1 MALLSDFFLAERSAD
16 AVRYDA
22 ERETFAGNRF
32 QHKRITDV
40 ELSILWSILRDEE
53 WDSDTLD
60 LFEMVFE
67 ADNGDRLIIQLP
79 HELMS
84 DLASVPPDMELEL
97 AEAWADTEEL
107 SCPAREVLPVVRGLT
122 DLSRRAL
129 ERECGMY
136 LWIQVD

>member
-1 MALLSDFFLAERSAD
+1 MALLSDFFLAERAAD
-16 AVRYDA
+16 AAGYDA
-22 ERETFAGNRF
+22 QRDAYEGHRI

-79 HELMS
+79 HDLLS
-84 DLASVPPDMELEL
+84 DLASVPSELELEL

-129 ERECGMY
+129 ERECGVY

>member
-1 MALLSDFFLAERSAD
+1 MALLSDFFLAERAAD

-22 ERETFAGNRF
+22 EREAFTGNRV

-60 LFEMVFE
+60 LFEMIFE
-67 ADNGDRLIIQLP
+67 ADNGERLIIQIP
-79 HELMS
+79 HQLLS
-84 DLASVPPDMELEL
+84 DLASVPSDLELEL